1 MMLGLGDMVDDI
13 AQAIGTQE
21 GFYNGTS
28 QVAIQ
33 NNNPGNLRSWGS
45 NPIVSGYAQFP
56 SLADGFAALD
66 RQIVLNINRGLTLY
80 EFFGGGKGYYGYA
93 PSADGNSPRHY
104 AEVVGAAVGI
114 DPNVPLNQVISTSV
128 MQGTGIP
135 GGSGIGVPI
144 TFDPNGGISVD
155 DGTTD
160 AGIFGMS
167 TTTAMIAAAAGLLLI
182 VAVSR

>member
-28 QVAIQ
+28 RIAIQ
-33 NNNPGNLRSWGS
+33 NNNPGNLRSWGTR
-45 NPIVSGYAQFP
+45 PIVSGYASFP
-56 SLADGFAALD
+56 TLADGFAALD
-66 RQIVLNINRGLTLY
+66 HQIVLNINRGLTLY

-93 PSADGNSPRHY
+93 PAKDGNNPTHY
-104 AEVVGAAVGI
+104 AEVVGGAVGI

-135 GGSGIGVPI
+135 GGGGIGVPI
-144 TFDPNGGISVD
+144 DSSVWP
-155 DGTTD
+155 DGTDYPTTD
-160 AGIFGMS
+160 AGILGMS
-167 TTTAMIAAAAGLLLI
+167 STTAMIAAAAGLLLI
-182 VAVSR
+182 VGITR

>member
-1 MMLGLGDMVDDI
+1 MMLGLGDMIDDI

-28 QVAIQ
+28 RIAIQ
-33 NNNPGNLRSWGS
+33 NNNPGNLRSWGTR
-45 NPIVSGYAQFP
+45 PIVNGYASFP
-56 SLADGFAALD
+56 TLADGFAALD

-135 GGSGIGVPI
+135 GGSGIGSP
-144 TFDPNGGISVD
+144 TDPYTDYPTDGWTTT
-155 DGTTD
+155 DGT
-160 AGIFGMS
+160 IFGMS
-167 TTTAMIAAAAGLLLI
+167 STTAMIAAAAGVLLL
-182 VAVSR
+182 VAVTR